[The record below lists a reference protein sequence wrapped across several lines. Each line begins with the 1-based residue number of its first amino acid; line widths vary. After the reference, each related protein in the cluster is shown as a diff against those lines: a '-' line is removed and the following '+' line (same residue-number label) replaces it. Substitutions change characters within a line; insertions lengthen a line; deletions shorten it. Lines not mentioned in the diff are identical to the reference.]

1 MPPALRSLL
10 TSLGDRVKAFTI
22 GQRVLAVLGV
32 AILVLGG
39 VFVTSYLTKPTYTP
53 LFTGLAATDASAV
66 VQQLQTDGVQYQL
79 SDGGSTILVP
89 NADVYSER
97 LKVAAAGLPADNT
110 QGYALLDQ
118 MGVTASEFT
127 QNVTYKR
134 AIEGELAKTIEAM
147 QGVKTASVQLAI
159 PQQTVFT
166 DSKQD
171 PTASVFVAEMPGV
184 TLTSSQVEAIVHLT
198 SASIEG
204 MKATD
209 VSVVDAQG
217 NVLSTVGGGTTGS
230 SSQQQSAYQSQVQ
243 ANVQAMLDKV
253 LGAGNSTVVVAA
265 DMSQDSG
272 TKVTESYTNPTGGAS
287 PLSESSSTESYG
299 GSGAGSSSSGATGVL
314 GPDNIAV
321 PSGSATSGASA
332 TGSGSGY
339 VNESSTKN
347 NAVDKTTE
355 STTIPAGTLTKQT
368 VSVAIN
374 SKVAKNVNMGNIQDL
389 VAKAA
394 GIDPTR
400 GDSLSVQAVSFNGA
414 GAKAAQQA
422 LAAANAQAASDSMW
436 QTIRT
441 GLIAAAIGVPL
452 ILALFMLTRRGR
464 RTERE
469 EIDLGELDAT
479 SAGASAQ
486 AGTWPAAAQP
496 ALDDAAARRLLEAGG
511 PTPTAPTVQLPSLD
525 AEGASIERKR
535 AEIDA
540 LAAGDP
546 DRTAE
551 LLRGLLDDRQTV

>member
-1 MPPALRSLL
+1 MPVALQNML
-10 TSLGDRVKAFTI
+10 TSLGARIKSFSIA
-22 GQRVLAVLGV
+22 QRTLAILAI

-39 VFVTSYLTKPTYTP
+39 IFVASQLTKPQYTP

-66 VQQLQTDGVQYQL
+66 VTQLQTDGVQYQL
-79 SDGGSTILVP
+79 ADGGATILVP
-89 NADVYSER
+89 QSAVYSER

-118 MGVTASEFT
+118 MGVTSSEFQ

-147 QGVKTASVQLAI
+147 DGVKTASVQLAI

-166 DSKQD
+166 DDAKD
-171 PTASVFVAEMPGV
+171 PTASVFVATMPGI
-184 TLTSSQVEAIVHLT
+184 TLSTEQVQAIVHLT

-217 NVLSTVGGGTTGS
+217 DVLSTVGGGAAGT
-230 SSQQQSAYQSQVQ
+230 SSQQQSQYQTQVQ
-243 ANVQAMLDKV
+243 TSVQNMLDKV

-265 DMSQDSG
+265 DMSQNSG
-272 TKVTESYTNPTGGAS
+272 TKVTQSYSNPTGGAS
-287 PLSESSSTESYG
+287 PISESSSTESYG
-299 GSGAGSSSSGATGVL
+299 GSGAGSASGATGVL

-321 PSGSATSGASA
+321 PSGSST
-332 TGSGSGY
+332 TGTGSGY
-339 VNESSTKN
+339 VNSSSTKD

-355 STTIPAGTLTKQT
+355 STTIPSGTLTKQT

-374 SKVAKNVNMGNIQDL
+374 SKIAKNLNLGNINDL

-400 GDSLSVQAVSFNGA
+400 GDSLSVQMVDFNGA
-414 GAKAAQQA
+414 GAAQAKQA
-422 LAAANAQAASDSMW
+422 LAASAAQAASDGRM
-436 QTIRT
+436 QLIKT

-452 ILALFMLTRRGR
+452 ILGLFLLTRRGR
-464 RTERE
+464 RQERE
-469 EIDLGELDAT
+469 DIDLGELQAT
-479 SAGASAQ
+479 GPSGT
-486 AGTWPAAAQP
+486 AGTWPGAATVP
-496 ALDDAAARRLLEAGG
+496 LSLDDVEARRLLESGG
-511 PTPTAPTVQLPSLD
+511 SPQTAPTMQLPSLGE
-525 AEGASIERKR
+525 EGRTMERKR

-540 LAAGDP
+540 LAGSDP

-551 LLRGLLDDRQTV
+551 LLRGLLDDRQSV

>member
-1 MPPALRSLL
+1 MLAG
-10 TSLGDRVKAFTI
+10 LGARIKAFTVA
-22 GQRVLAVLGV
+22 QRTLAILAI

-39 VFVTSYLTKPTYTP
+39 VFLTSYLTKPTYTP

-66 VQQLQTDGVQYQL
+66 VSQLQTDGVQYQL

-89 NADVYSER
+89 NSAVYSER

-118 MGVTASEFT
+118 MGVTSSEFQ

-147 QGVKTASVQLAI
+147 DGVKTASVQLAI
-159 PQQTVFT
+159 PQETVFS
-166 DSKQD
+166 DDKKD

-184 TLTSSQVEAIVHLT
+184 TLASSQVEAIVHLT

-209 VSVVDAQG
+209 VSVVDASG

-230 SSQQQSAYQSQVQ
+230 SSQQQSAYQTQVQ
-243 ANVQAMLDKV
+243 SNVQAMLDKV
-253 LGAGNSTVVVAA
+253 VGPGNSTVVVAA
-265 DMSQDSG
+265 DMSQNSG
-272 TKVTESYTNPTGGAS
+272 TKVTESYSTPTGGAE
-287 PLSESSSTESYG
+287 PLSETSTKETYG
-299 GSGAGSSSSGATGVL
+299 GSGAGSSTGTTGVL

-321 PSGSATSGASA
+321 PSGSATTGAS
-332 TGSGSGY
+332 GSGSGY
-339 VNESSTKN
+339 DNESSTKN

-355 STTIPAGTLTKQT
+355 STTIPSGTLTKQT

-374 SKVAKNVNMGNIQDL
+374 SKVASKLNLGNINDL

-400 GDSLSVQAVSFNGA
+400 GDSLSVQTVDFNSA
-414 GAKAAQQA
+414 GASQAKAA
-422 LAAANAQAASDSMW
+422 LAAADAQAAAAGRM
-436 QTIRT
+436 QLIKT
-441 GLIAAAIGVPL
+441 GIIAAAIGIPL
-452 ILALFMLTRRGR
+452 ILALFLLTRRGR
-464 RTERE
+464 RPERE
-469 EIDLGELDAT
+469 DIDLGELR
-479 SAGASAQ
+479 ASNAASE
-486 AGTWPAAAQP
+486 AGTWPGSPQMS
-496 ALDDAAARRLLEAGG
+496 LDDVEARRLLESGGG
-511 PTPTAPTVQLPSLD
+511 PQTAPTVQLPSLGE
-525 AEGASIERKR
+525 EGQTMERKR

-540 LAAGDP
+540 LAGSDP

>member
-1 MPPALRSLL
+1 MPPALRTML
-10 TSLGDRVKAFTI
+10 TSLGDRIRAFTI
-22 GQRVLAVLGV
+22 AQRTLAVLGV

-39 VFVTSYLTKPTYTP
+39 VFLTSYLTKPTYTP

-79 SDGGSTILVP
+79 ADGGSTILVP
-89 NADVYSER
+89 QSAVYSER
-97 LKVAAAGLPADNT
+97 LKVASAGLPADNT

-147 QGVKTASVQLAI
+147 DGVKSASVQLAI
-159 PQQTVFT
+159 PQQTVFS

-171 PTASVFVAEMPGV
+171 PTASVFIQTMPGV

-198 SASIEG
+198 SASVEG

-217 NVLSTVGGGTTGS
+217 DVLSTVGGGTTGS
-230 SSQQQSAYQSQVQ
+230 SSQQQSQYQTQVQ
-243 ANVQAMLDKV
+243 QNVQTMLDKV
-253 LGAGNSTVVVAA
+253 LGPGNSTVVVAA
-265 DMSQDSG
+265 DMSQNSG
-272 TKVTESYTNPTGGAS
+272 TKVTQSYANPTGGAS
-287 PLSESSSTESYG
+287 PLSESSATESYG
-299 GSGAGSSSSGATGVL
+299 GSGAGSSAGSTGVL

-321 PSGSATSGASA
+321 PSSA
-332 TGSGSGY
+332 TGSGAKGTGSGY
-339 VNESSTKN
+339 VNQSVTRD

-374 SKVAKNVNMGNIQDL
+374 SKVAGNVNLGSIQSL

-400 GDSLSVQAVSFNGA
+400 GDSLSVQSVNFNA
-414 GAKAAQQA
+414 SGAKQAQAA

-441 GLIAAAIGVPL
+441 GLIAGAIGIPL

-469 EIDLGELDAT
+469 EIDLGELQASD
-479 SAGASAQ
+479 ASARP
-486 AGTWPAAAQP
+486 GTWPQTAQ
-496 ALDDAAARRLLEAGG
+496 LSVEDAEARRLLESGSAN
-511 PTPTAPTVQLPSLD
+511 PMTAPTAQLPSLD
-525 AEGASIERKR
+525 AEGASMERKR

>member
-1 MPPALRSLL
+1 MPPALRTML
-10 TSLGDRVKAFTI
+10 TSLGDRIKAFTI
-22 GQRVLAVLGV
+22 AQRTLAVLGI

-39 VFVTSYLTKPTYTP
+39 VFLTSYLTKPTYTP

-89 NADVYSER
+89 QSAVYSER
-97 LKVAAAGLPADNT
+97 LKVASAGLPADNT

-147 QGVKTASVQLAI
+147 DGVKSASVQLAI
-159 PQQTVFT
+159 PQQTVFS

-171 PTASVFVAEMPGV
+171 PTASVFIATMPGI

-198 SASIEG
+198 SASVEG

-217 NVLSTVGGGTTGS
+217 DVLSTVGGGTTGS
-230 SSQQQSAYQSQVQ
+230 SSQQQSQYQTQLQ
-243 ANVQAMLDKV
+243 QNVQTMLDKV
-253 LGAGNSTVVVAA
+253 LGPGNSTVVVAA
-265 DMSQDSG
+265 DMSQNSG
-272 TKVTESYTNPTGGAS
+272 TKVTQSYTNPTGGAS
-287 PLSESSSTESYG
+287 PLSESTATESYG
-299 GSGAGSSSSGATGVL
+299 GSGAGSSAGATGVL

-321 PSGSATSGASA
+321 PSSAATSG

-339 VNESSTKN
+339 VNQSVTRD

-374 SKVAKNVNMGNIQDL
+374 SKVAGKVNLGSIQSL

-400 GDSLSVQAVSFNGA
+400 GDSLSVQSVNFNA
-414 GAKAAQQA
+414 SGAKQAQAA

-441 GLIAAAIGVPL
+441 GMIAGAIGIPL

-469 EIDLGELDAT
+469 EIDLGELQASD
-479 SAGASAQ
+479 ASARP
-486 AGTWPAAAQP
+486 GTWPQTAH
-496 ALDDAAARRLLEAGG
+496 LSVEDAEARRLLESGSAN
-511 PTPTAPTVQLPSLD
+511 PMTAPTAQLPSLD
-525 AEGASIERKR
+525 AEGASMERKR

>member
-1 MPPALRSLL
+1 MPPALQSMLAG
-10 TSLGDRVKAFTI
+10 LGARIKAFTI
-22 GQRVLAVLGV
+22 AQRTLAVLAI

-39 VFVTSYLTKPTYTP
+39 VFLTSYLTKPTYTP

-66 VQQLQTDGVQYQL
+66 VTQLQTDGVQYQL
-79 SDGGSTILVP
+79 ADGGSTIMVP

-97 LKVAAAGLPADNT
+97 LKVASAGLPADNT

-118 MGVTASEFT
+118 MGVTSSEFQ

-147 QGVKTASVQLAI
+147 DGVKTASVQLAI
-159 PQQTVFT
+159 PQETVFS
-166 DSKQD
+166 DDKKD

-209 VSVVDAQG
+209 VSVVDASG

-230 SSQQQSAYQSQVQ
+230 SSQQQSAYQTQVQ
-243 ANVQAMLDKV
+243 SNVQAMLDKV
-253 LGAGNSTVVVAA
+253 VGPGNSTVVVAA
-265 DMSQDSG
+265 DMSQNSG
-272 TKVTESYTNPTGGAS
+272 TKVTESYSTPTGGAE
-287 PLSESSSTESYG
+287 PLSETSTKESYG
-299 GSGAGSSSSGATGVL
+299 GSGSGSSTGTTGVL

-321 PSGSATSGASA
+321 PSGSATSGAS
-332 TGSGSGY
+332 GSGSGY
-339 VNESSTKN
+339 DNESSTKN

-355 STTIPAGTLTKQT
+355 STTIPSGTLTKQT

-374 SKVAKNVNMGNIQDL
+374 SKVASKLNLGNINDL

-400 GDSLSVQAVSFNGA
+400 GDSLSVQTVDFNSA
-414 GAKAAQQA
+414 GASQAKAA
-422 LAAANAQAASDSMW
+422 LAAADAQAAAAGKM
-436 QTIRT
+436 QLIKT
-441 GLIAAAIGVPL
+441 GIIAAAIGIPL
-452 ILALFMLTRRGR
+452 ILALFLLTRRGR
-464 RTERE
+464 KTERE
-469 EIDLGELDAT
+469 DIDLGELRASNT
-479 SAGASAQ
+479 AGE
-486 AGTWPAAAQP
+486 AGTWPGAPTQQLS
-496 ALDDAAARRLLEAGG
+496 LDDVEARRLLESGG
-511 PTPTAPTVQLPSLD
+511 SPQTAPTVQLPSLGE
-525 AEGASIERKR
+525 EGQTMERKR

-540 LAAGDP
+540 LAGSDP